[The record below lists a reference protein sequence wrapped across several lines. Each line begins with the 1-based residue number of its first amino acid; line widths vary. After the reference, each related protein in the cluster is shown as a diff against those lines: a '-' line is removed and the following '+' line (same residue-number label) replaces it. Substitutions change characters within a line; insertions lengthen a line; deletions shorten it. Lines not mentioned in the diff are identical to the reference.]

1 MTRRRRRERFH
12 ARRRH
17 RGGLGG
23 IFGVLGAG
31 WPVAVLVLGGTCRG
45 VELRELTE
53 PCMQVYPS
61 QVARGRH
68 GDMSTDVRDA
78 SNAERICKSKP

>member
-1 MTRRRRRERFH
+1 MSMTRRRRRERFH

-31 WPVAVLVLGGTCRG
+31 WPVAVLVLGDVPWSSESSQSHACKFTLPK
-45 VELRELTE
+45 LRE
-53 PCMQVYPS
+53 
-61 QVARGRH
+61 
-68 GDMSTDVRDA
+68 GDM
-78 SNAERICKSKP
+78 EI